1 MFIILLILLIIIGL
15 MPWAIIH
22 GANKNKPEELIELE
36 KQEELEYFS
45 NKNKRL

>member
-1 MFIILLILLIIIGL
+1 MNLFVVRYAH
-15 MPWAIIH
+15 WAIIH
-22 GANKNKPEELIELE
+22 GANKNKPEEVIELE